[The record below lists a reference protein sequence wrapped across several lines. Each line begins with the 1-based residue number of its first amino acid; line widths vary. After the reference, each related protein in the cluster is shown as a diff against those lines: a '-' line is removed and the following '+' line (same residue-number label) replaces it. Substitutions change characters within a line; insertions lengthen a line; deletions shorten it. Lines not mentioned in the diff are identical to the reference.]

1 MLREGHLNFSKGEI
15 AEELIARVDVPSY
28 NAGVKTA
35 RNVIVLKYGG
45 LQKRPGTRLV
55 GKAFDS
61 TLPVRLL
68 PFQFSLTQAY
78 ALEMGQGYMRPAA
91 NGGLI
96 LEQPLTI
103 TAITKD
109 ANAQVTIAYHGY
121 IVGNQI
127 YFNNVLGMSEINGL
141 TGIVTSVIDANNFTV
156 DIDSR
161 TFSTFTGDSGGI
173 VNVGP
178 PPPPP
183 PPPPVPP
190 PPPPPPPPVVGPGG
204 SYTGGSGG
212 SISGGGQAV
221 GGGRV
226 VNP

>member
-35 RNVIVLKYGG
+35 RNVVVLKYGG

-109 ANAQVTIAYHGY
+109 ASAQVTIALHGFA
-121 IVGNQI
+121 VGDQI
-127 YFNNVLGMSEINGL
+127 YFNSVLGMTEINGL
-141 TGIVTSVIDANNFTV
+141 TGIVMSVIDANNFTV
-156 DIDSR
+156 SIDAR
-161 TFSTFTGDSGGI
+161 NFSTFTGDSGGI
-173 VNVGP
+173 VNSAPPVP
-178 PPPPP
+178 PPA
-183 PPPPVPP
+183 PPPVPP
-190 PPPPPPPPVVGPGG
+190 PPPPPPPPNIGG
-204 SYTGGSGG
+204 GGGY
-212 SISGGGQAV
+212 SGGGGT
-221 GGGRV
+221 GGQFSGISDGILRSY
-226 VNP
+226 P